1 MEENTLNLLERPEY
15 NFLRTDLHLQFRFL
29 RFAQRPGTA
38 AGLRQGTY
46 IPPEDARSG
55 LDRGVPDGGQ
65 REGGAG

>member
-1 MEENTLNLLERPEY
+1 MDLLERPEY

-46 IPPEDARSG
+46 IPPEDARSAWIEAFQMEV
-55 LDRGVPDGGQ
+55 DERVVRD
-65 REGGAG
+65 EI